1 MSHEPLKSET
11 HSQLFISDH
20 LHLREVVESEADHL
34 YALVDENR
42 QYLAEYLPWANG
54 NTPSDSLSFVQ
65 KIRESRVTGA
75 EYGFGIY
82 DDDNLVGHISLM
94 HLTDG
99 KTPEI
104 GYWIAETCSG
114 KGVTTKAAKR
124 VTQFGFETLGL
135 DEIVIKAA
143 VSNVGSNRVAQKL
156 GYELVGT
163 EESDNGTAIN
173 IWRKTK

>member
-11 HSQLFISDH
+11 YSQLFISDH
-20 LHLREVVESEADHL
+20 LILREAVESEADHL
-34 YALVDENR
+34 YALVDDNR
-42 QYLAEYLPWANG
+42 EYLAEYLPWANG

-65 KIRESRVTGA
+65 KIRESRVAGA

-94 HLTDG
+94 HLKDG
-99 KTPEI
+99 KTPEL
-104 GYWIAETCSG
+104 GYWIDEDSSG

-156 GYELVGT
+156 GYELVGN